1 VIKQQSRR
9 GERLPET
16 GLWKVVI
23 CEDATLVRTDKEYL
37 THSMA
42 KKLAEDFNLFAGT
55 TFHGQSNEELEM
67 LLKNNDAIIYGA
79 GVSIGGAVARA
90 FTREGATV

>member
-1 VIKQQSRR
+1 MILQQSRR

-23 CEDATLVRTDKEYL
+23 YEDARLVGTDKEYI

-55 TFHGQSNEELEM
+55 TFHGQPNEETR
-67 LLKNNDAIIYGA
+67 DA
-79 GVSIGGAVARA
+79 
-90 FTREGATV
+90 T